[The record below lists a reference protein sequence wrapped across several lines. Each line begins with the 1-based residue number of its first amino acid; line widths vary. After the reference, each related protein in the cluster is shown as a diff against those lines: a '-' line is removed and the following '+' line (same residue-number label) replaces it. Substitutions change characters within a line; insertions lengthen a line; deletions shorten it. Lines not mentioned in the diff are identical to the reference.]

1 MEAHFTFSGIAE
13 FVNRAKKLSKAAEG
27 DKICAVMKLF
37 EYEFMRNAFFAVLMV
52 TPLFGLLSTM
62 VVSNRMAFFSDSLG
76 HGAFT
81 GIAIGALLGVGS
93 EIFGL
98 LGFSI
103 GFALL
108 ITYIKNKSHAGAD
121 TVIGVFSSTAIALG
135 LMLMSAGG
143 QFNKFSRFLIGDLLS
158 ITKSDLFGLL
168 AVFLIV
174 FVSWA
179 ILFNRL
185 LIISVN
191 QTLARSRGIK
201 TQLIE
206 SIFAVLLA
214 IIVALSI
221 QWVGILIINALLV
234 LPAASARNMTNSVK
248 SYHVL
253 SVLIALSSGLA
264 GLFLSYEL
272 NSAAGATI
280 VVISAVIYF
289 VTLILKPKFIK

>member
-201 TQLIE
+201 TQVIE

-234 LPAASARNMTNSVK
+234 LPAAAARNVTNAVK

-272 NSAAGATI
+272 NSASGATI

-289 VTLILKPKFIK
+289 VTLILKPRFIK